1 MTVLVLC
8 EDYDPGV
15 DRVVTILG
23 NRGVPVFRADLGWFP
38 QKLTL
43 DAELN
48 GTQWVGVLRTPQ
60 RETRLEGLRSVWYR
74 RPTVFSFPDDM
85 PRARR
90 DHAER
95 EARYGV
101 GGVLSTLPV
110 TWMNHPQ
117 RDADHAYKPQQLTLA
132 AQCGLEVPRTLVTND
147 PDAVR
152 RFADSAPHGL
162 VIKVLAS
169 NILYED
175 GQRKFAPT
183 HRLTDDDLADL
194 SGVELGAHQFQ
205 EWISKAYDVR
215 LIVVGADMF
224 AVGIHTNDP
233 DAHVDWRNNYDAL
246 QYSGVDVPSRVADQ
260 VRRFMSA
267 SGLNFSALDFVIA
280 SHNRW
285 VFLESNSGGQY
296 GWLSP
301 TLGTVVSDAI
311 ANLLAQGDPQ

>member
-8 EDYDPGV
+8 EDYDPSV

-38 QKLTL
+38 QRLTL
-43 DAELN
+43 DAELH
-48 GTQWVGVLRTPQ
+48 GTQWVGLLRTPE
-60 RETRLEGLRSVWYR
+60 RETRLEGLRSVWFR
-74 RPTVFSFPDDM
+74 RPTAFSFPDDLTS
-85 PRARR
+85 ARR
-90 DHAER
+90 EHLER

-101 GGVLSTLPV
+101 GGVFSALPV

-117 RDADHAYKPQQLTLA
+117 RDADHAYKPWQLALA
-132 AQCGLEVPRTLVTND
+132 ARCGLEVPRTRVTND

-152 RFADSAPHGL
+152 RFARSAPHGL

-169 NILYED
+169 NILYEN

-205 EWISKAYDVR
+205 EWIPKAYDVR
-215 LIVVGADMF
+215 LVVVGAELF
-224 AVGIHTNDP
+224 AVSIHTSDP
-233 DAHVDWRNNYDAL
+233 EARVDWRTNYDTL
-246 QYSGVDVPSRVADQ
+246 EYGVVDVPSPIADQ
-260 VRRFMSA
+260 VREFMTL
-267 SGLNFSALDFVIA
+267 SGLNFSALDFVITPDD
-280 SHNRW
+280 RW

-296 GWLSP
+296 GWLTQ
-301 TLGTVVSDAI
+301 TLGMAVSDAI
-311 ANLLAQGDPQ
+311 ANLLAQGDQQ